1 MTLGDHMPLRKQKH
15 WATTALGVLLMFG
28 LDGCASYRAAP
39 LPTGLATPLDSTRL
53 AADAARLQHPRLRPL
68 AVDLSRPLSPDQLA
82 VIAVIANPELKAAR
96 AKADVAQAQAF
107 QARLL
112 PDPQVSIGFDKPLQ
126 SDATLVTALSGA
138 LSFDTSSLYRT
149 PLAAAQ
155 GRSVV
160 AQARLDLAWQEWQVA
175 GQAKILAARIL
186 GLTEQATLTNGAR
199 QRAEVMLSTTLR
211 ATARGDLRG
220 SDLESRRIAA
230 ADTAERARSAQ
241 RDLAAAKLD
250 LNKLLGLPPG
260 VQLQLASASRAAHSP
275 LPTTQLVASALERR
289 LDLLALRQG
298 YEGQESAVQ
307 LAILDQYPRLGLTLT
322 RARDTGGVQTFG
334 PAVSFD
340 LPLWNRNRGGIRVA
354 AATRAQLRVEYT
366 ARLAATQSD
375 IVALVSG
382 QEIGLRQRAEIAAQV
397 GPLQAYVAKVE
408 AAARRGDLALS
419 VADSSRQSL
428 TDKEFALAVLDQALA
443 EQRVALE
450 LAVGSLEE
458 TW

>member
-1 MTLGDHMPLRKQKH
+1 MPPRKLDLR
-15 WATTALGVLLMFG
+15 ATTLGVLLMFG
-28 LDGCASYRAAP
+28 LNGCASYSAAP
-39 LPTGLATPLDSTRL
+39 LPTGLAPPLENRRL
-53 AADAARLQHPRLRPL
+53 ASDAAKLEHPRLRPL
-68 AVDLSRPLSPDQLA
+68 AVDLAQPLSPDQLA
-82 VIAVIANPELKAAR
+82 VIAVIANPDLKAAR
-96 AKADVAQAQAF
+96 AKANLAHAQAF

-112 PDPQVSIGFDKPLQ
+112 PDPQVSIGLDKPLQ
-126 SDATLVTALSGA
+126 NDATLVIALSGA

-155 GRSVV
+155 GRR
-160 AQARLDLAWQEWQVA
+160 ADEQARLDLAWQEWQVA
-175 GQAKILAARIL
+175 GQAKILGARVL

-199 QRAEVMLSTTLR
+199 QRAESMLTVTLR

-220 SDLESRRIAA
+220 SDLEARRIAA

-241 RDLAAAKLD
+241 RDLAAASLD
-250 LNKLLGLPPG
+250 LNKLLGLSPG
-260 VQLQLASASRAAHSP
+260 VRVQLAAVSSTPHPRPQIA
-275 LPTTQLVASALERR
+275 QLVALALERR

-298 YEGQESAVQ
+298 YESQEAALQ
-307 LAILDQYPRLGLTLT
+307 LAVLDQYPRLGLTLT

-340 LPLWNRNRGGIRVA
+340 LPLWNRSRGGIRVA
-354 AATRAQLRVEYT
+354 AATRAQLRAEYE
-366 ARLAATQSD
+366 ARLAATRSD
-375 IVALVSG
+375 IAALVSG
-382 QEIGLRQRAEIAAQV
+382 LEIGLRQRAEIAAQV
-397 GPLQAYVAKVE
+397 GPLRDYVVSVE
-408 AAARRGDLALS
+408 AAAGRGDLALS

>member
-1 MTLGDHMPLRKQKH
+1 
-15 WATTALGVLLMFG
+15 
-28 LDGCASYRAAP
+28 LDG
-39 LPTGLATPLDSTRL
+39 TRL
-53 AADAARLQHPRLRPL
+53 AIDAAKLQHPHLRPL
-68 AVDLSRPLSPDQLA
+68 AVDLSQPLNPDQLA
-82 VIAVIANPELKAAR
+82 VIAVIANPDLKAAR
-96 AKADVAQAQAF
+96 AKADLAHAQAF

-126 SDATLVTALSGA
+126 NDATLVTALSGA
-138 LSFDTSSLYRT
+138 LSFDTASLYRA

-155 GRSVV
+155 GRR
-160 AQARLDLAWQEWQVA
+160 AADQARLDLAWQEWQVA
-175 GQAKILAARIL
+175 GKAKILAVRIL

-199 QRAEVMLSTTLR
+199 QRADAMLSSTLR

-220 SDLESRRIAA
+220 SDLEARRIAA
-230 ADTAERARSAQ
+230 ADTAERARAAQ
-241 RDLAAAKLD
+241 RDLAAANLEF
-250 LNKLLGLPPG
+250 NNLLGLPPE
-260 VQLQLASASRAAHSP
+260 VQLQLTAMSGGPRPRPQVA
-275 LPTTQLVASALERR
+275 QLIALALERR

-298 YEGQESAVQ
+298 YEGQEAVLQ

-322 RARDTGGVQTFG
+322 RARDTGGAQTFG

-354 AATRAQLRVEYT
+354 AATRAQLRAEYE
-366 ARLAATQSD
+366 ARLAAIRSD
-375 IVALVSG
+375 IAALVSG
-382 QEIGLRQRAEIAAQV
+382 LEIGLRQRAEIANQV
-397 GPLQAYVAKVE
+397 GPLRGYVVSVE

-419 VADSSRQSL
+419 IADSSRQSL
-428 TDKEFALAVLDQALA
+428 ADKELTLAVLDQAAA